1 LVAGVCVFF
10 KRCIGE
16 GAPYDFG
23 WKIHAGQKRDARNGG
38 HNMIIYP
45 REALFL
51 IKQYFKV

>member
-1 LVAGVCVFF
+1 VFVFFF